1 MSRVSGGG
9 GAGRATAGSGRAC
22 GVAGAAAT
30 RIVSTDLYPMNA
42 LANDQRRRLGER
54 WEAPA
59 GNDSPFRFT
68 FGRYETATS
77 QRRRRR

>member
-1 MSRVSGGG
+1 
-9 GAGRATAGSGRAC
+9 
-22 GVAGAAAT
+22 
-30 RIVSTDLYPMNA
+30 MNA